1 MSAPIQVRVQHGDAK
16 SQMLLLDTDSFPTLY
31 DQVLER
37 VGPFRASPTGLPNGG
52 AAQLRMYYVDEDG
65 DRVLML
71 DDEDLA
77 MALDDSRARRRNQL
91 DVIVE

>member
-1 MSAPIQVRVQHGDAK
+1 MQVRVQHGDTK
-16 SQMLLLDTDSFPTLY
+16 SQVLLLDTDSFPALY
-31 DQVLER
+31 EQVIER
-37 VGPFRASPTGLPNGG
+37 VGPYRASPTGLPNGG
-52 AAQLRMYYVDEDG
+52 AAYMRLYYVDEDG

-91 DVIVE
+91 DVIVD